1 MEVLFPSVNGP
12 QRVLMYI
19 KMLQSICVFIDL
31 TRLITGNYL
40 LSVYYLPEI

>member
-12 QRVLMYI
+12 QRFLMYI

-31 TRLITGNYL
+31 MRSLTGNYL
-40 LSVYYLPEI
+40 LSVYYVPEI